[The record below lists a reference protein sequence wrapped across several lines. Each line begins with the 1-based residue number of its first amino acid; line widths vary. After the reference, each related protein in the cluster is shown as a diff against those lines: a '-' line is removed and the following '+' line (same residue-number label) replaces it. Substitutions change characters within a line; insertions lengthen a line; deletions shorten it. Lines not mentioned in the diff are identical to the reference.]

1 MILGW
6 KQKKT
11 INMIMHIVEQFI
23 LLMTMPDFM
32 NMPIAMLCI
41 HLFHIVIWLP
51 KPKIW
56 GNLDIG

>member
-1 MILGW
+1 
-6 KQKKT
+6 
-11 INMIMHIVEQFI
+11 MIMHIVEQFI